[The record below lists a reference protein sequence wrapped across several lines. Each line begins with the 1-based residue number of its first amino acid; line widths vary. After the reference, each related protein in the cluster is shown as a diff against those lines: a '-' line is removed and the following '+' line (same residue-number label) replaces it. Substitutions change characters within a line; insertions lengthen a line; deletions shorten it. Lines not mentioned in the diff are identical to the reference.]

1 MLDLTEGE
9 TLTAL
14 ASETRSAPYTKLS
27 RQQRRAL
34 VRRIDKSKTFNP
46 HLQRIFKDAAL
57 TDLAFDKLSKK
68 LTGYGNSL
76 SEQHREALY
85 CILGRFTHLAT
96 DYKSGRWGFDL
107 TCGAGKRAALTEW
120 SWANGKLQNGYSP

>member
-1 MLDLTEGE
+1 MLDLTEDE

-46 HLQRIFKDAAL
+46 HLQRIFKDADL
-57 TDLAFDKLSKK
+57 TDLAFDKRTKK

-76 SEQHREALY
+76 RDKHREALS
-85 CILGRFTHLAT
+85 CILGRFNNLAT
-96 DYKSGRWGFDL
+96 GSKSGRGGYEL
-107 TCGAGKRAALTEW
+107 PCRA
-120 SWANGKLQNGYSP
+120 

>member
-46 HLQRIFKDAAL
+46 HLQRIFKDADL
-57 TDLAFDKLSKK
+57 TDLAFDKLTKK

-76 SEQHREALY
+76 SDKHREALY

-96 DYKSGRWGFDL
+96 GYKSGRWGDRKSTRL
-107 TCGAGKRAALTEW
+107 N
-120 SWANGKLQNGYSP
+120 SSH